1 MAGEEVT
8 SDYQDSSVDI
18 GIILTDLEERSRN
31 LRDKT
36 NLISK
41 NFIFLKEETS
51 KKIDEIQNENDALRK
66 EIESLKRTLTNL
78 TQEAEKWIRRDEI
91 ILIERM
97 LKDFQPLEFVR
108 KKDLNELMESIE
120 NSLEK
125 NIGKNKKEKKIK

>member
-51 KKIDEIQNENDALRK
+51 KKIDEIQNENNALKK

>member
-41 NFIFLKEETS
+41 NFIILKEESS

-108 KKDLNELMESIE
+108 KKDLNELIESIE
-120 NSLEK
+120 SSHEK
-125 NIGKNKKEKKIK
+125 NIGKNKKEKKVK

>member
-51 KKIDEIQNENDALRK
+51 KKIDEIQNENNALKK

-108 KKDLNELMESIE
+108 KKDLNELVESIE
-120 NSLEK
+120 NHSEK
-125 NIGKNKKEKKIK
+125 NIGKNKKEKKVK